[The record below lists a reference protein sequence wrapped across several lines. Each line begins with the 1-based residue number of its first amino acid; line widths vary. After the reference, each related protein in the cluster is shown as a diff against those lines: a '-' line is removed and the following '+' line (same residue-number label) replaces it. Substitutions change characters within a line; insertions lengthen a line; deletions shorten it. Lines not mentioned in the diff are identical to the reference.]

1 VYYRLN
7 TMTPTPSDRELEIL
21 KALWKLG
28 ESSVRQVL
36 QELAPGGELAFNT
49 VQTQLRIMTDKGLVR
64 HRAQGRT
71 FLYKPVYSR
80 EAASNRFLSK
90 VYDGVVQDLLLTLL
104 RSQRL
109 SSDELADL
117 ERLIADAR
125 KNARKKKPRG
135 SS

>member
-1 VYYRLN
+1 
-7 TMTPTPSDRELEIL
+7 MPTPIPSDRELEIL

-36 QELAPGGELAFNT
+36 EELAPAGQLAFNT
-49 VQTQLRIMTDKGLVR
+49 VQTQLRIMADKGLVR

-71 FLYKPVYSR
+71 FLYRPVYSR
-80 EAASNRFLSK
+80 EAASKRFLSK
-90 VYDGVVQDLLLTLL
+90 VYDGALRELVLTLL

-117 ERLIADAR
+117 ERLIAEAR
-125 KNARKKKPRG
+125 KNADKQKPRG
-135 SS
+135 GTP

>member
-1 VYYRLN
+1 V
-7 TMTPTPSDRELEIL
+7 PPIPSDRELEIL

-36 QELAPGGELAFNT
+36 EELAPNGELAFNT
-49 VQTQLRIMTDKGLVR
+49 VQTQLRIMAAKRLVR

-71 FLYKPVYSR
+71 FLYTPLYSR
-80 EAASNRFLSK
+80 EAASKRFLSK
-90 VYDGVVQDLLLTLL
+90 VYDGAWQDLVLTLL
-104 RSQRL
+104 QSQRL

-125 KNARKKKPRG
+125 KNASMKKPRG
-135 SS
+135 TS